1 MSYSNLPPSP
11 SKSISDSA
19 DGLYVKQLEL
29 DPATFNM
36 MKGFFESRKFDK
48 VAAESI
54 AVAIIRQA
62 KVDGYNPLQV
72 LDTLKGIDSLTL
84 NSVVSDILN
93 FNRYKTSMLGHSLN
107 NAPFEPIA
115 RNILA

>member
-11 SKSISDSA
+11 SASVSASA

-36 MKGFFESRKFDK
+36 MKGFFESRQFDK
-48 VAAESI
+48 VAAETI
-54 AVAIIRQA
+54 AVAIIKQA
-62 KVDGYNPLQV
+62 KMDGYNPLQV
-72 LDTLKGIDSLTL
+72 LDTLKGITGVGL
-84 NSVVSDILN
+84 NAVVSDILN
-93 FNRYKTSMLGHSLN
+93 YNRYKTSMLGHSLSN
-107 NAPFEPIA
+107 DPFEPVA

>member
-11 SKSISDSA
+11 SQSISASA

-29 DPATFNM
+29 DPNVFSM
-36 MKGFFESRKFDK
+36 MKGFFESRQFDK
-48 VAAESI
+48 VAAETIS
-54 AVAIIRQA
+54 VAIIRQA
-62 KVDGYNPLQV
+62 KTDGYNPLQV
-72 LDTLKGIDSLTL
+72 LDTLKGIDTLAL

-93 FNRYKTSMLGHSLN
+93 YNRYKTSMLGHSLTN
-107 NAPFEPIA
+107 DPFEPVA

>member
-1 MSYSNLPPSP
+1 
-11 SKSISDSA
+11 
-19 DGLYVKQLEL
+19 
-29 DPATFNM
+29 

-48 VAAESI
+48 VAAETI

-62 KVDGYNPLQV
+62 KMDGYNPLQV

-107 NAPFEPIA
+107 NDPFEPIA